1 MGSSLQVRKRGDKS
15 FEATRDRNGKLLEP
29 YPFAGVDLMTNP
41 ERATFS
47 ETFVARERSEG
58 WLELEGERPVNQH
71 WTTQSGAPG
80 QWNGTHADR
89 IVLHTLGGDVVY
101 AVVRN
106 PGRYDDPN
114 EGAGYGVAH
123 EYTCTLDEVRVPDG
137 AQPIAGGADF
147 VFNISLGRF
156 VYYSTLPAASDALI
170 VLLLKAASADA
181 AQRDFDDLSTQL
193 ASTSDEADFT
203 NYVRKSITSVTVTV
217 DDTNER
223 TDVDIAD
230 QTWTSA
236 GGGTNNTLTDLN
248 IDYDNDTGAGTDA
261 NIIPMTQHDFA
272 VTTDGSDLTAQ
283 IAAAGF
289 GRAAG

>member
-1 MGSSLQVRKRGDKS
+1 MSSSLQIRKRGDKS
-15 FEATRDRNGKLLEP
+15 VEAQRDSSGRLLES
-29 YPFAGVDLMTNP
+29 YPLGGVDLMTTP
-41 ERATFS
+41 EDASFS
-47 ETFVARERSEG
+47 EAFVARESVLG
-58 WLELEGERPVNQH
+58 WLELGGARPVTQN
-71 WTTQSGAPG
+71 WETQSG
-80 QWNGTHADR
+80 QRGTWSGVHADT
-89 IVLHTLGGDVVY
+89 ITLHTLSGDVVY
-101 AVVRN
+101 DVVEN
-106 PGRYDDPN
+106 PGRTDDAN
-114 EGAGYGVAH
+114 EGAGY
-123 EYTCTLDEVRVPDG
+123 RVEHQYRCKLSSTTP
-137 AQPIAGGADF
+137 QPEPTIAGGADF

-203 NYVRKSITSVTVTV
+203 NYARKTVTSVTVTV